1 MTVQDLKE
9 TLTSAEASPA
19 ARERATALL
28 ALYSASVG
36 YALKDG
42 GTDEYS
48 RWSGDFNIWLHG
60 EDSIEA
66 INAAE
71 KDSLRLAGRTA

>member
-1 MTVQDLKE
+1 MTVQELKE

-28 ALYSASVG
+28 SLYSASVG

-48 RWSGDFNIWLHG
+48 RWSGDFNIWLY
-60 EDSIEA
+60 ENDSIES
-66 INAAE
+66 IEQAE
-71 KDSLRLAGRTA
+71 NELLRLAA